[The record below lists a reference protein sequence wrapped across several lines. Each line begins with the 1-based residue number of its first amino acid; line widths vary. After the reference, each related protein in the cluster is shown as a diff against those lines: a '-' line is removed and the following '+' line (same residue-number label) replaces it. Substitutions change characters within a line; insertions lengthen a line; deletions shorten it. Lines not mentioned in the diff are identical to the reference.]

1 MNRVRLD
8 IICTDD
14 HTKTR
19 CTANRW
25 KFQDTMMGEQ
35 FITFSIT
42 SETPIDFAVGDFCVF
57 RGETYTLNYVPS
69 VTQKARS
76 RESQD
81 AYTYDNVK
89 LESFQEELTRCIMLD
104 ITPTTGDYVA
114 ALGTNYTGSINFQLF
129 CGEVS
134 ANGKTLTAVC
144 ALAAKM
150 QANLDRMFPTNRWK
164 ILVDTTTTYKNTAGE
179 DVLVTHTDDK
189 ALSFNNTTV
198 AKALEEVHTTFDLDY
213 SVRGRNIY
221 IGYTLKDLTS
231 DKESETFAFGYGKG
245 YPTREDMNKGL
256 FQLKRIANS
265 QQKIV
270 TRLRAMG
277 STKNMP
283 YRYYNKK
290 YNLSQSLF
298 PTNLQLPDTFATP
311 SVKAANN
318 ALRDSSLR
326 AVKGDTNDAYIDK
339 NDDAE
344 HCSEGVREGCA
355 VWDGSNSDLP
365 EIYPT
370 IEEAT
375 YGELRNAMVQDQDGH
390 TGSSAFPNYGNTE
403 RIDKLLAIG
412 YKDSNRLVDDANKGN
427 GITPEN
433 DTSSK
438 GIHRPASIGLKNLNY
453 NTSGYG
459 DFTNLSNSSNLR
471 PIFAGPE
478 VTLFTIQGVSA
489 GKYIM
494 SPTYGAVYYSFRINS
509 GNANLKVNVGYRITI
524 KQKNLQTGN
533 TTDIATYHSDFEPEV
548 SRDKGIIE
556 VELPELPDVKNTSN
570 TKVPE
575 IKVTALSDITVI
587 FTPIAGVPMNMM
599 EFTDNFS
606 LEYQVGNSRLDNT
619 APYAPEYN
627 WSPLDDGGAV
637 SSTFHVFIQ
646 DMGFDLQASLT
657 GDTPVLAM
665 KSGRCVGREFEIG
678 ENIEKVTHNGKKGYM
693 LTLKRA
699 TDSKLNTYYPSA
711 TDPIAAGDHFV
722 LLNIIM
728 PDVFIEAA
736 EIRLLRAATEYLADN
751 SETQFTWQPDIDDIY
766 LQRNLDRCRAE
777 GREQD
782 SIWWRLYAG
791 LKFTFIARFASD
803 DEDKEDALASAS
815 ITIEQVS
822 ISMGEGLTPKVD
834 LKLNDDIQQS
844 TIQKLTTSVD
854 RIYNGS
860 IFSSGSGSG
869 FAGATSATLLSLLQ
883 SEGEKRFLSKRHDDR
898 ARGRITFEQG
908 LRIGLDENGYIDERG
923 NAELLSIVV
932 RAMLR
937 SPKFV
942 NGFTGEG
949 WRLWL
954 EDGLS
959 KLEID
964 ELTVRRAM
972 RIFELLIDKI
982 RSVGGQ
988 IIVSAAN
995 GKIKNVEST
1004 DSEYRIEFE
1013 TANEFVEGDLMRMG
1027 VFTGNE
1033 LRSYWVEVNDVVDG
1047 KVIINKTEFEDWV
1060 TEPKVG
1066 DEVVLMGNT
1075 TNSKRQNLIS
1085 ISATEDGQP
1094 RIEVVDGVKEKNF
1107 AGGLRTRLGNLDG
1120 ISDSYFPADSQPHGN
1135 GLYADNAY
1143 LRGRFV
1149 VVNRDGSSKDIL
1161 TMFDITEG
1169 KIESA
1174 VSALRR
1180 DTTDQGILSNGT
1192 FGKGLKSWTTE
1203 NEWKPLFN
1211 SDNPLWDSKG
1221 IVQGGNI
1228 VVSVADDMG
1237 YTSAE
1242 INNSYIMQKNEDM
1255 REIPEFYAPDGNAKD
1270 ARTVYLSFFYRCETA
1285 GTLKVGFQD
1294 LNKTDFNDFEAMSE
1308 ERVLNATEGYTQ
1320 YTLSGKWNGT
1330 GNLLISFTGKI
1341 HIAGVVLS
1349 ENQNDALVYRYST
1362 LFEQSDKLVK
1372 IAAAN
1377 FDVNGNVLEESD
1389 IITTAKYNTLMSKYF
1404 NSDGSLVNVA
1414 GVVTTTDFNAFKEA
1428 NGTTISGIFNDIIA
1442 LNTGLNA
1449 TKNDINTNYVK
1460 IEAFSGMFASAVD
1473 ENGIAKTS
1481 QLASYVTKQTGEDGK
1496 TYLESGVIVKAD
1508 NINLEG
1514 YTTINEHFRINT
1526 SGDMEAIN
1534 GKFSGEIYA
1543 NKGII
1548 GGFSLANGYIGSA
1561 KVTWNDDG
1569 TPNIP
1574 KDRWGL
1580 ALADTYMVFN
1590 GLKKQI
1596 LLDIHDLTNPDN
1608 PDVITHFDGPLMRL
1622 EDTYKDTGATM
1633 PKKGLVFDIANAS
1646 GGRNFAFCGKGN
1658 GVLNGFIDGYGF
1670 DKRILTENNTYYD
1683 TAIRN
1688 SNRLIVN
1695 SKASGAGIVLPKLT
1709 EMINALGIDNTT
1721 PFAFRLTVI
1730 ADIGS
1735 NDFKVL
1741 GRNTSASTGSG
1752 WNNAEYP
1759 VMVTWQNNVWGE
1771 NEIGSSDSMEFLLVY
1786 DPSRTDTLDGFTT
1799 KWTARIINVLQG

>member
-1 MNRVRLD
+1 MAVIDNIYD
-8 IICTDD
+8 I
-14 HTKTR
+14 
-19 CTANRW
+19 N
-25 KFQDTMMGEQ
+25 GLPL
-35 FITFSIT
+35 ITFDGTNVDLNGSPSHEEEMMKSNFISISWNDT
-42 SETPIDFAVGDFCVF
+42 VKRVLPAGAYITYNGVRYRLLDPYQPQQKSECEFSYSPEFQHPVMWLG
-57 RGETYTLNYVPS
+57 RVPFI
-69 VTQKARS
+69 
-76 RESQD
+76 
-81 AYTYDNVK
+81 
-89 LESFQEELTRCIMLD
+89 L
-104 ITPTTGDYVA
+104 PTGDTSSWDKA
-114 ALGTNYTGSINFQLF
+114 TKETDWTYTGSAITIMTRFLEILNRWLPYIDSNVGAEF
-129 CGEVS
+129 GHRW
-134 ANGKTLTAVC
+134 TLEMSNN
-144 ALAAKM
+144 LAASVTCTFSNMDILSALSECATQWNCQWHLDWKHKVLFFGDLAEKRDNYQDTPTVLKSGDNVSVANVSETKEDYYNCFLVKGGTRNISQPTTNGYEQVYKRLTLPAEYKDSIIDERTDSSEPKM
-150 QANLDRMFPTNRWK
+150 VKELIFDDIYPKVDLYCYNVRERRLYLTDDDGNRVKNDDGTYKKWSIWYMRLAYQVNGTWKDYIINPDKDIINGENLSVQFQANLDSPLDSPLAGRDFE
-164 ILVDTTTTYKNTAGE
+164 LTYHEKAEHIKNDDDIDENGF
-179 DVLVTHTDDK
+179 DVLAGDYEIVHTEENDLIIPTVKELGLYPRSNGTSLSNVSKKDNRCTLYNIVITDDYY
-189 ALSFNNTTV
+189 NV
-198 AKALEEVHTTFDLDY
+198 AKEELLSTAKTE
-213 SVRGRNIY
+213 I
-221 IGYTLKDLTS
+221 K
-231 DKESETFAFGYGKG
+231 
-245 YPTREDMNKGL
+245 
-256 FQLKRIANS
+256 
-265 QQKIV
+265 
-270 TRLRAMG
+270 RLRADLNNYTV
-277 STKNMP
+277 SSNP
-283 YRYYNKK
+283 VIFEDALNEDSQYRE
-290 YNLSQSLF
+290 LSQLYVGQDISYNDGQDLNGGTSYILDTHIVKLVTKLDYPF
-298 PTNLQLPDTFATP
+298 EQEITLGNDVVQGTVSQLKDD
-311 SVKAANN
+311 VKTIISGF
-318 ALRDSSLR
+318 SS
-326 AVKGDTNDAYIDK
+326 G
-339 NDDAE
+339 
-344 HCSEGVREGCA
+344 G
-355 VWDGSNSDLP
+355 
-365 EIYPT
+365 
-370 IEEAT
+370 
-375 YGELRNAMVQDQDGH
+375 
-390 TGSSAFPNYGNTE
+390 
-403 RIDKLLAIG
+403 
-412 YKDSNRLVDDANKGN
+412 
-427 GITPEN
+427 
-433 DTSSK
+433 
-438 GIHRPASIGLKNLNY
+438 
-453 NTSGYG
+453 
-459 DFTNLSNSSNLR
+459 NSS
-471 PIFAGPE
+471 G
-478 VTLFTIQGVSA
+478 FT
-489 GKYIM
+489 
-494 SPTYGAVYYSFRINS
+494 
-509 GNANLKVNVGYRITI
+509 
-524 KQKNLQTGN
+524 
-533 TTDIATYHSDFEPEV
+533 
-548 SRDKGIIE
+548 
-556 VELPELPDVKNTSN
+556 
-570 TKVPE
+570 
-575 IKVTALSDITVI
+575 
-587 FTPIAGVPMNMM
+587 
-599 EFTDNFS
+599 
-606 LEYQVGNSRLDNT
+606 EYQVAQMVAN
-619 APYAPEYN
+619 Y
-627 WSPLDDGGAV
+627 
-637 SSTFHVFIQ
+637 
-646 DMGFDLQASLT
+646 
-657 GDTPVLAM
+657 GD
-665 KSGRCVGREFEIG
+665 RR
-678 ENIEKVTHNGKKGYM
+678 Y
-693 LTLKRA
+693 
-699 TDSKLNTYYPSA
+699 
-711 TDPIAAGDHFV
+711 
-722 LLNIIM
+722 
-728 PDVFIEAA
+728 
-736 EIRLLRAATEYLADN
+736 
-751 SETQFTWQPDIDDIY
+751 
-766 LQRNLDRCRAE
+766 
-777 GREQD
+777 
-782 SIWWRLYAG
+782 
-791 LKFTFIARFASD
+791 
-803 DEDKEDALASAS
+803 
-815 ITIEQVS
+815 
-822 ISMGEGLTPKVD
+822 
-834 LKLNDDIQQS
+834 
-844 TIQKLTTSVD
+844 
-854 RIYNGS
+854 
-860 IFSSGSGSG
+860 
-869 FAGATSATLLSLLQ
+869 
-883 SEGEKRFLSKRHDDR
+883 LSKRKNDL

-908 LRIGLDENGYIDERG
+908 LRIGLDENGYIDEKG

-937 SPKFV
+937 SPKFM

-1004 DSEYRIEFE
+1004 DTEYRIEFE
-1013 TANEFVEGDLMRMG
+1013 TANEFVGGDLMRMG

-1033 LRSYWVEVNDVVDG
+1033 LRSYWVEVSDVVGG

-1075 TNSKRQNLIS
+1075 KNANRQNLIS

-1094 RIEVVDGVKEKNF
+1094 RIEVLGGVKEKNF
-1107 AGGLRTRLGNLDG
+1107 AGGQRTRLGNLDG

-1294 LNKTDFNDFEAMSE
+1294 LNKTGFNDFEAMSE

-1362 LFEQSDKLVK
+1362 LFEQSDQLVK
-1372 IAAAN
+1372 IAAKN

-1414 GVVTTTDFNAFKEA
+1414 GVVTTTDFNAFKQE
-1428 NGTTISGIFNDIIA
+1428 
-1442 LNTGLNA
+1442 NTNYIGGLID
-1449 TKNDINTNYVK
+1449 DINKDINDNYVK

-1622 EDTYKDTGATM
+1622 EDTYKDTGFTM

-1646 GGRNFAFCGKGN
+1646 NGRNFAFCGKGN

-1670 DKRILTENNTYYD
+1670 DKRILTENDTYYD